1 VSLDPTTFAV
11 LSNAFRSVVN
21 EMNLTLFRSAYS
33 PVITEGR
40 DIGGAVFDKRGRLVA
55 QGDWDLAVFVGMLEF
70 SVQAILE
77 HYTVEPGDAFIAN
90 DPFVGGTHF
99 NDVGLIR
106 PVFADSNLAAFVAV
120 CGHWPDVGGQEPG
133 SFVADAREHF
143 QEGLR
148 IPPSKLYIRGE
159 PNTAVFDIIAANMRV
174 PAERLG
180 DLRAQVA
187 STGAAETRLL
197 ELAGRYGWATV
208 TEAMEGVISY
218 SERLMREEITSI
230 PNGVYAGEDSVD
242 MESLERPWPKRVRL
256 TLTVADDSMR
266 FDFTD
271 SDPQSLSASN
281 STRSATASA
290 VFVATK
296 SLFPEIPMSHGC
308 FEPLEVIAPA
318 GTIVNAQPP
327 RAISSM
333 AATVYEKV
341 IGATL
346 QAFADALPER
356 AVGCPYN
363 LINLTIGGR
372 YAEQD
377 FVAYLFSEGGFGAR
391 ATKDGAAGLVSLYGG
406 GAKITPVEVMERRY
420 PMVFDEWSLW
430 PDSGGP
436 GRFRGG
442 VGSRKTFRLMGARAR
457 LSCLGDREH
466 FPPFGIHGGGPGARH
481 GLVSRYGTAQAH
493 NLTLKVS
500 GYELD
505 SDEPVTILAGG
516 GGGYGDPFERDPALV
531 ARDVA
536 KGYVTSEAAPRD
548 YGVAI
553 SELGAVDEL
562 ATRQLRARAASAA
575 K

>member
-1 VSLDPTTFAV
+1 VPLDPTTFAV
-11 LSNAFRSVVN
+11 LSSAFRSVVN

-40 DIGGAVFDKRGRLVA
+40 DIGGAVFDPVGRLVA

-70 SVQAILE
+70 SVASIRE
-77 HYTVEPGDAFIAN
+77 RYRIDPGDVFIVN

-99 NDVGLIR
+99 NDVGVIR
-106 PVFADSNLAAFVAV
+106 PVFIDGRLAAFVAV

-148 IPPSKLYIRGE
+148 LPPIKLYSRDKANE
-159 PNTAVFDIIAANMRV
+159 AVFEIIAANMRI
-174 PAERLG
+174 ASDRLG

-187 STGAAETRLL
+187 ATSVAERRLA
-197 ELAGRYGWATV
+197 ELATRHGPAALA
-208 TEAMEGVISY
+208 EAMDAAIAH
-218 SERLMREEITSI
+218 SERLMRAEIAAI
-230 PNGVYAGEDSVD
+230 PDGSYAGEDFVD
-242 MESLERPWPKRVRL
+242 MESLERPWPKRVCL
-256 TLTVADDSMR
+256 ELTVAGDSMR
-266 FDFTD
+266 FDFSG
-271 SDPQSLSASN
+271 SDPESLSASN
-281 STRSATASA
+281 STFSATASA
-290 VFVATK
+290 VYVATK
-296 SLFPEIPMSHGC
+296 SLFPDIPMNHGC
-308 FEPLEVIAPA
+308 FAPLEIVAPA
-318 GTIVNAQPP
+318 GTVVNARPP

-346 QAFADALPER
+346 AAFASALPEQ

-363 LINLTIGGR
+363 LINLTIGGHDR
-372 YAEQD
+372 ERE

-391 ATKDGAAGLVSLYGG
+391 ATKDGPAGLVSLYGG

-420 PMVFDEWSLW
+420 PLVFDEWALW

-442 VGSRKTFRLMGARAR
+442 VGSRKTFRLLEGEAR

-466 FPPFGIHGGGPGARH
+466 YPPFGIQGGKPGARH
-481 GLVSRYGTAQAH
+481 GLIAFAGSDHEQ

-500 GYELD
+500 GHRLMPG
-505 SDEPVTILAGG
+505 EPVTILAGG
-516 GGGYGDPFERDPALV
+516 GGGYGDPLARDPELV

-536 KGYVTSEAAPRD
+536 KGYVSRQAAERD
-548 YGVAI
+548 YGVILLSTGEIDTQATA
-553 SELGAVDEL
+553 ELRRAQREGA
-562 ATRQLRARAASAA
+562 R
-575 K
+575 